1 MIEKLSYEHE
11 LRHKGYKAIAGVDE
25 VGRGPLAGPVVAA
38 CVILDLDDIIEGI
51 DDSKKLSLKKREAL
65 FDEITDK
72 AVCYGIGIVDERTI
86 DEINILQATKLA
98 MEKAVLNMQIQP
110 DFILCDAISSLKI
123 PQQMMGII
131 KGDSL
136 SYLIGAASIIAKQT
150 RDKMM
155 IDYAN
160 EHPEYGFERHKGYGT
175 VYHREAL
182 LKYGPCELHRNTF
195 IKKIL
200 AAQNG

>member
-11 LRHKGYKAIAGVDE
+11 LRSKGYKVIAGVDE

-38 CVILDLDDIIEGI
+38 CVILDLDDVIEGV

-72 AVCYGIGIVDERTI
+72 AICYGIGIVDQRTI

-98 MEKAVLNMQIQP
+98 MEKAVKSMEIQP
-110 DFILCDAISSLKI
+110 DFILCDAISTLNI

-131 KGDSL
+131 KGDSI
-136 SYLIGAASIIAKQT
+136 SYLIGAASILAKQT
-150 RDKMM
+150 RDKIM

-160 EHPEYGFERHKGYGT
+160 EHPQYGFEKHKGYGT
-175 VYHREAL
+175 IYHREAL
-182 LKYGPCELHRNTF
+182 FCLLYTSPSPRDRQKSRMPSS
-195 IKKIL
+195 
-200 AAQNG
+200 A